1 MNPDFHK
8 TADHTIYTMI
18 HPDGDHTVAFH
29 VYKDHVEIRSS
40 MGPSR
45 VSLEEARKAWKEL
58 VRRGFTLS
66 NKSVVHD
73 MEKFHNVRRKE
84 ERNKKVMKSISDS
97 MDKYIKKIHHNDFQE
112 MRVNPKKLYTDNW
125 DNYALQ
131 A

>member
-58 VRRGFTLS
+58 FRRGFTLS

-73 MEKFHNVRRKE
+73 MKKFNRAKRRQEKELQAVHHY
-84 ERNKKVMKSISDS
+84 SDL
-97 MDKYIKKIHHNDFQE
+97 QE
-112 MRVNPKKLYTDNW
+112 MRVNPKDYYK
-125 DNYALQ
+125 NYALE

>member
-8 TADHTIYTMI
+8 TADYITHTMM

-66 NKSVVHD
+66 NKCV
-73 MEKFHNVRRKE
+73 
-84 ERNKKVMKSISDS
+84 
-97 MDKYIKKIHHNDFQE
+97 HHNMKKFNRAKRREEEAMKQTMHYADLQE
-112 MRVNPKKLYTDNW
+112 MRINPKDFYK
-125 DNYALQ
+125 NYALE